1 MSKSLTYMYV
11 YLLKIIITHRSKLL
25 FDYTF
30 IILSEKL
37 ISYNFTL
44 EKSFHSETSIKS
56 KMTKLLILF
65 AFMLISASSGSI
77 IREIRIKTSNCAD
90 CGMTFLG
97 ELSVKVST

>member
-1 MSKSLTYMYV
+1 
-11 YLLKIIITHRSKLL
+11 
-25 FDYTF
+25 
-30 IILSEKL
+30 
-37 ISYNFTL
+37 
-44 EKSFHSETSIKS
+44 
-56 KMTKLLILF
+56 MTKLLILF